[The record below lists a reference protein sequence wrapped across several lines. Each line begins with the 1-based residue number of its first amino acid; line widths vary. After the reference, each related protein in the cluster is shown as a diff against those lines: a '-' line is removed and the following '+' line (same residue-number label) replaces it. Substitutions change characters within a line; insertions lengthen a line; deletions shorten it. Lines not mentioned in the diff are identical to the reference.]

1 MLNSLWRSVSPSS
14 RHVLVL
20 SSILTVTSSG
30 STSSRAFISDFG
42 HCQTRKFGT
51 MATQS
56 DLKKKMSEWA
66 FASNQTLLSLPMDEE
81 KRNFVRRENSGVIF
95 SEVYPTPFQNKPM

>member
-1 MLNSLWRSVSPSS
+1 
-14 RHVLVL
+14 
-20 SSILTVTSSG
+20 
-30 STSSRAFISDFG
+30 
-42 HCQTRKFGT
+42 

-81 KRNFVRRENSGVIF
+81 KRNFVRRENPGVVF
-95 SEVYPTPFQNKPM
+95 SEVFPTPFQNKAQLVCVR

>member
-1 MLNSLWRSVSPSS
+1 
-14 RHVLVL
+14 
-20 SSILTVTSSG
+20 
-30 STSSRAFISDFG
+30 
-42 HCQTRKFGT
+42 

-81 KRNFVRRENSGVIF
+81 KRNFIRRENPGVVF
-95 SEVYPTPFQNKPM
+95 SEVSYPFSKQGPTCLCKFR